1 MDFSF
6 TEEQQELRN
15 RVRHVAE
22 NQIAPIAEEADESPT
37 VHAGLMAILA
47 NEGLLKYCV
56 PEEYGGVGIRVMDL
70 CIIREELSRVSCQAD
85 TNFIM
90 QGLGSFPITLGGT
103 DDQKAKYLPPIAK
116 GESIA
121 AFALTEPHAGSDVIS
136 MKTEAKLDGDDW
148 VLNGEKKFISQA
160 GDASTYTVFAK
171 TDPED
176 GSRGLSAFIV
186 EAGTAGFDDS
196 KRMDLMAAHPI
207 GEPRWTDCHV
217 PQDNLIGERG
227 RGLRLALGTLDTFR
241 TTVAAAAI
249 GMAQAAYEASL
260 DYAKNREMFGQT
272 LSDFQATQFKLA
284 DMAVALDAARLL
296 AHRAAWLKDSGQ
308 ESIIKEASFAKLFGT
323 EAASRIINDAVQI
336 HGGAG
341 LEKGNRVER
350 LYREVSRNAP
360 RRSRSLSN
368 WVLSLLRGKSLPGS
382 VWFVLFLRFVRI
394 L

>member
-1 MDFSF
+1 LDFSF

-323 EAASRIINDAVQI
+323 ETASRIINDAVQI

-350 LYREVSRNAP
+350 LYREVRALTIYEGTSEIQRQTIA
-360 RRSRSLSN
+360 RQ
-368 WVLSLLRGKSLPGS
+368 LLRE
-382 VWFVLFLRFVRI
+382 
-394 L
+394 

>member
-70 CIIREELSRVSCQAD
+70 CIIREELARVSCQAD

-103 DDQKAKYLPPIAK
+103 DDQKAKYLPPIAR

-323 EAASRIINDAVQI
+323 ETASRIINDAVQI

-350 LYREVSRNAP
+350 LYREVRALTIYEGTSEIQRQTIA
-360 RRSRSLSN
+360 RQ
-368 WVLSLLRGKSLPGS
+368 LLRE
-382 VWFVLFLRFVRI
+382 
-394 L
+394 

>member
-103 DDQKAKYLPPIAK
+103 DDQKAKYLPSIAK

-323 EAASRIINDAVQI
+323 ETASRIINDAVQI

-350 LYREVSRNAP
+350 LYREVRALTIYEGTSEIQRQTIA
-360 RRSRSLSN
+360 RQ
-368 WVLSLLRGKSLPGS
+368 LLRE
-382 VWFVLFLRFVRI
+382 
-394 L
+394 

>member
-103 DDQKAKYLPPIAK
+103 DEQKATYLPPIAK

-121 AFALTEPHAGSDVIS
+121 AFALPEPHAGSDVIS

-148 VLNGEKKFISQA
+148 VLNGEKKFSSQA
-160 GDASTYTVFAK
+160 GDASTYTVLAK
-171 TDPED
+171 TDPEN

-207 GEPRWTDCHV
+207 GEPRWTNCHV
-217 PQDNLIGERG
+217 PQANLIGERG

-260 DYAKNREMFGQT
+260 DYAKNREMFGQA

-350 LYREVSRNAP
+350 LYREVRALTIYEGTSEIQRQTIA
-360 RRSRSLSN
+360 RQ
-368 WVLSLLRGKSLPGS
+368 LLRE
-382 VWFVLFLRFVRI
+382 
-394 L
+394 

>member
-70 CIIREELSRVSCQAD
+70 CIIREELARVSCQAD

-103 DDQKAKYLPPIAK
+103 DDQKAKYLPSIAK

-323 EAASRIINDAVQI
+323 ETASRIINDAVQI

-350 LYREVSRNAP
+350 LYREVRALTIYEGTSEIQRQTIA
-360 RRSRSLSN
+360 RQ
-368 WVLSLLRGKSLPGS
+368 LLRE
-382 VWFVLFLRFVRI
+382 
-394 L
+394 

>member
-15 RVRHVAE
+15 KVRHIAE
-22 NQIAPIAEEADESPT
+22 NQIAPIAEQADESPT

-103 DDQKAKYLPPIAK
+103 HEQKTKYLPPIAK

-217 PQDNLIGERG
+217 PQANLIGERG

-260 DYAKNREMFGQT
+260 DYAKNREMFGQA

-296 AHRAAWLKDSGQ
+296 AHRAAWLKDLGQ
-308 ESIIKEASFAKLFGT
+308 ESIIREASFAKLFGT
-323 EAASRIINDAVQI
+323 EAANRIINDAVQI

-350 LYREVSRNAP
+350 LYREVRALTIYEGTSEIQRQTIA
-360 RRSRSLSN
+360 RQ
-368 WVLSLLRGKSLPGS
+368 LLRE
-382 VWFVLFLRFVRI
+382 
-394 L
+394 

>member
-15 RVRHVAE
+15 KVRHVAE

-323 EAASRIINDAVQI
+323 ETASRIINDAVQI

-350 LYREVSRNAP
+350 LYREVRALTIYEGTSEIQRQTIA
-360 RRSRSLSN
+360 RQ
-368 WVLSLLRGKSLPGS
+368 LLRE
-382 VWFVLFLRFVRI
+382 
-394 L
+394 